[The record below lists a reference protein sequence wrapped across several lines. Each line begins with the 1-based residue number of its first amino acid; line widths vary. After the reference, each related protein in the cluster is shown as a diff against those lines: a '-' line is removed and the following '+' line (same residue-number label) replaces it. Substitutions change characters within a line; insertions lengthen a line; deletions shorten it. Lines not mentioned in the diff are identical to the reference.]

1 MIKVFSS
8 DSCGYCT
15 KLKAYLDS
23 RRVEYDVIDV
33 AESRENYD
41 KLIAVS
47 GQTGIPVTLFD
58 SGEVVIGFD
67 KAAIDSLLKTCG
79 QNS

>member
-33 AESRENYD
+33 SESRENYD
-41 KLIAVS
+41 KLISIS
-47 GQTGIPVTLFD
+47 GQTGIPVTVFD
-58 SGEVVIGFD
+58 GGEVVIGFD
-67 KAAIDSLLKTCG
+67 KPRIDSLIG
-79 QNS
+79 

>member
-8 DSCGYCT
+8 ESCGWCT

-23 RRVEYDVIDV
+23 KRVEYDVIDV

-41 KLIAVS
+41 KLIELS
-47 GQTGIPVTLFD
+47 GQTGIPVTVFD

-67 KAAIDSLLKTCG
+67 KARIDSIL
-79 QNS
+79 NV

>member
-33 AESRENYD
+33 SESRENYD
-41 KLIAVS
+41 KLIS
-47 GQTGIPVTLFD
+47 ISRQTGIPVTVFD
-58 SGEVVIGFD
+58 GGEVVIGFD
-67 KAAIDSLLKTCG
+67 KPRIDSLLG
-79 QNS
+79 

>member
-8 DSCGYCT
+8 DSCGWCT

-23 RRVEYDVIDV
+23 KRVEYDVIDV

-41 KLIAVS
+41 KLIEIS
-47 GQTGIPVTLFD
+47 GQTGIPVTVFD
-58 SGEVVIGFD
+58 NGEVVIGFD
-67 KAAIDSLLKTCG
+67 KDKIDRLL
-79 QNS
+79 

>member
-33 AESRENYD
+33 GESRENYD
-41 KLIAVS
+41 KLISVS
-47 GQTGIPVTLFD
+47 GQTGIPVTVFD

-67 KAAIDSLLKTCG
+67 RPKIDSLL
-79 QNS
+79 S

>member
-33 AESRENYD
+33 SESRENYD
-41 KLIAVS
+41 KLISIS
-47 GQTGIPVTLFD
+47 GQTGIPVTVFD
-58 SGEVVIGFD
+58 GGEVVIGFD
-67 KAAIDSLLKTCG
+67 KPRIDSLLG
-79 QNS
+79 

>member
-33 AESRENYD
+33 SESRENYD
-41 KLIAVS
+41 KLISVS
-47 GQTGIPVTLFD
+47 GQTGIPVTVFD
-58 SGEVVIGFD
+58 SGEVVVGFD
-67 KAAIDSLLKTCG
+67 RQAIDSLL
-79 QNS
+79 S

>member
-33 AESRENYD
+33 SESRDNYE
-41 KLIAVS
+41 KLISVS
-47 GQTGIPVTLFD
+47 GQTGIPVTVFD

-67 KAAIDSLLKTCG
+67 KPRIDSLL
-79 QNS
+79 N

>member
-8 DSCGYCT
+8 DNCGWCT

-23 RRVEYDVIDV
+23 KRVEYDVIDV
-33 AESRENYD
+33 SESRENYD

-58 SGEVVIGFD
+58 NGNVVIGFD
-67 KAAIDSLLKTCG
+67 KQQIDM
-79 QNS
+79 NI

>member
-33 AESRENYD
+33 SESRENYD
-41 KLIAVS
+41 KLISIS
-47 GQTGIPVTLFD
+47 GQTGIPVTVFD
-58 SGEVVIGFD
+58 GGEGVIGFD
-67 KAAIDSLLKTCG
+67 KPRIDSLLG
-79 QNS
+79 

>member
-1 MIKVFSS
+1 MIKFFSS

-33 AESRENYD
+33 SESRENYD
-41 KLIAVS
+41 KLVSVS
-47 GQTGIPVTLFD
+47 GQTGIPVTVFD
-58 SGEVVIGFD
+58 GGEVVIGFD
-67 KAAIDSLLKTCG
+67 KPRIDSLLG
-79 QNS
+79 

>member
-33 AESRENYD
+33 SESRENYD
-41 KLIAVS
+41 KLIS
-47 GQTGIPVTLFD
+47 I
-58 SGEVVIGFD
+58 S
-67 KAAIDSLLKTCG
+67 
-79 QNS
+79 

>member
-33 AESRENYD
+33 AESRENYE
-41 KLIAVS
+41 KLISVS
-47 GQTGIPVTLFD
+47 GQTGIPVTVFD

-67 KAAIDSLLKTCG
+67 KPRIDSLL
-79 QNS
+79 S

>member
-23 RRVEYDVIDV
+23 RRVEYDIIDV
-33 AESRENYD
+33 TESRENYD
-41 KLIAVS
+41 KLVSVS
-47 GQTGIPVTLFD
+47 GQTGIPVTVFD
-58 SGEVVIGFD
+58 GGEVVIGFD
-67 KAAIDSLLKTCG
+67 KPRIDSLL
-79 QNS
+79 S

>member
-15 KLKAYLDS
+15 RLKAYLDS

-33 AESRENYD
+33 SESRENYD
-41 KLIAVS
+41 KLISIS
-47 GQTGIPVTLFD
+47 GQTGIPVTVFD
-58 SGEVVIGFD
+58 GGEVVIGFD
-67 KAAIDSLLKTCG
+67 KPRIDSLLG
-79 QNS
+79 

>member
-33 AESRENYD
+33 GESRENYD
-41 KLIAVS
+41 KLIEIS
-47 GQTGIPVTLFD
+47 GQTGIPVSVFD

-67 KAAIDSLLKTCG
+67 KERIDSILDR
-79 QNS
+79 